1 MRLLVKFDCFF
12 YYVSDLDRSIRFFSD
27 VLGLSLSSRDEVAR
41 FLIDGVLFELVPTTD
56 SSRLSGSGN
65 GRLTLEVP
73 DIRASVQ
80 ELESRGILV
89 QPVQRVSNG
98 LLATFCDPDGNELV
112 LWQYLR
118 HQRNLAPGVRERSR
132 GAHG

>member
-1 MRLLVKFDCFF
+1 MKFDCFF

-41 FLIDGVLFELVPTTD
+41 FLIDGVLFELVPTSD

-65 GRLTLEVP
+65 GRLTFEVP
-73 DIRASVQ
+73 DIRAAVQ
-80 ELESRGILV
+80 KLESKGVLV
-89 QPVQRVSNG
+89 QPVQQVSNG
-98 LLATFCDPDGNELV
+98 LLATFDDPDGNELV

-118 HQRNLAPGVRERSR
+118 RPRKHVTGVRK
-132 GAHG
+132 G